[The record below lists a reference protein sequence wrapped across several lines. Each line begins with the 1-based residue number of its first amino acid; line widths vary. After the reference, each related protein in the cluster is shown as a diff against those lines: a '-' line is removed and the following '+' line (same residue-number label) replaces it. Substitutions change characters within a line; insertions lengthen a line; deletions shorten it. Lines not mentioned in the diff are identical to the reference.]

1 MSTEDLASDHGM
13 LSMFLNDPAVV
24 GGANSSEQGG
34 LSLKEV
40 SFPPLLAFDEE
51 SAYLRKML

>member
-1 MSTEDLASDHGM
+1 M

-51 SAYLRKML
+51 SAHLRKML